1 MNNGCL
7 DCAEKDKAKN
17 KQFTILKEQAKI
29 KAIESQKT
37 KAICEDQITGLFI
50 CEAEVA
56 IREHFLIR
64 DIISYL

>member
-1 MNNGCL
+1 MNCL
-7 DCAEKDKAKN
+7 DCSEKDKAKN
-17 KQFTILKEQAKI
+17 RQLTILLTEAKN

-37 KAICEDQITGLFI
+37 KAVCEDQITGLFI
-50 CEAEVA
+50 TDAETA